1 MSDGHT
7 KRLACQIAA
16 QMPDST
22 KEALEVLALVRD
34 IVMNLGEGWGRPQ
47 LATVEPIDAAARTN
61 PARVEAAE
69 SADQNGRLNRAN
81 PT

>member
-1 MSDGHT
+1 M
-7 KRLACQIAA
+7 
-16 QMPDST
+16 
-22 KEALEVLALVRD
+22 LALVRD

-47 LATVEPIDAAARTN
+47 LATVEQIDAASARTN
-61 PARVEAAE
+61 PARVEATE

>member
-1 MSDGHT
+1 MPDAHA
-7 KRLACQIAA
+7 KRLACSIAA

-22 KEALEVLALVRD
+22 KDALEVLSLVRD
-34 IVMNLGEGWGRPQ
+34 IVMNLGGGWGRPQ
-47 LATVEPIDAAARTN
+47 LATAEPSGALARIG
-61 PARVEAAE
+61 PATVEAAE

>member
-1 MSDGHT
+1 M

-34 IVMNLGEGWGRPQ
+34 IVMNLGEAWGRPQ
-47 LATVEPIDAAARTN
+47 LATVEPFGALARTGL
-61 PARVEAAE
+61 ATVEAAE